1 MPKRLW
7 DMVDG
12 EPFMINPRIGLLN
25 PGGSRMR
32 KRSRKRRVSVIGKRR
47 SPARRRRRARRNP
60 WPVGG
65 MVTAANP
72 KRRRTRVHRT
82 GKKRSRRR
90 GYRRNPASLSVMGF
104 HVPPMKQILFAGVGF
119 VAPPMVEG
127 FIAGFLPVS
136 MQPSPDNKVA
146 TYAIRIASVV
156 ALTLGV
162 KQLVGSEEAR
172 MTAIGGSVYIAS
184 QAIRDFAP
192 EIAAKIGL
200 NAYVPTTG
208 GFGSY
213 VDSTSTQAMTRSFG
227 NFNVRPFSQPNAID
241 AAVPARFKRF

>member
-1 MPKRLW
+1 MAKRLW
-7 DMVDG
+7 DVVDG

-25 PGGSRMR
+25 PKGGSRMR
-32 KRSRKRRVSVIGKRR
+32 KRSRKRRVSTGKRR
-47 SPARRRRRARRNP
+47 SPARRRRARRNP

-65 MVTAANP
+65 IVTAANP
-72 KRRRTRVHRT
+72 RRRKRSRVHRV
-82 GKKRSRRR
+82 GRKRSVRRR
-90 GYRRNPASLSVMGF
+90 KGFRRNPASLSLMGF
-104 HVPPMKQILFAGVGF
+104 RVPPLNQILFAGVGF

-127 FIAGFLPVS
+127 FIAGFLPAS
-136 MQPSPDNKVA
+136 MQPSSDNKVA

-162 KQLVGSEEAR
+162 RQLVGSEEAR

-192 EIAAKIGL
+192 AIATQIGL
-200 NAYVPTTG
+200 NAYVPSTS
-208 GFGSY
+208 GFGEY
-213 VDSTSTQAMTRSFG
+213 VESAPGPRTFG
-227 NFNVRPFSQPNAID
+227 SFNVRPFAPNAID